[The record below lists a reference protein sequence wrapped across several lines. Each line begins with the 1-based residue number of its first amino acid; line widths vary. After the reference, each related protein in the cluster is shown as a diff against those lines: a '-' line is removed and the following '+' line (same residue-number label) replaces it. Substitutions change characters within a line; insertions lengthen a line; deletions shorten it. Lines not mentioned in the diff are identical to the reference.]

1 MANAIA
7 WIFEALLR
15 LLLPPSGR
23 HRAAPHQH
31 TPTIPRPAHVPDMP
45 ARPVLSGAP
54 DDAGTAMVRPYV
66 LAHAQRE
73 ERAACRLRR
82 QRRRTLWLAV
92 HGIDIGPRVIHGVR
106 VAA

>member
-1 MANAIA
+1 MSVSEAIA

-31 TPTIPRPAHVPDMP
+31 TPTLPRPARVPHVP
-45 ARPVLSGAP
+45 AQPVLSELP
-54 DDAGTAMVRPYV
+54 DDSAPAMVRPYV

-73 ERAACRLRR
+73 ERAARRL
-82 QRRRTLWLAV
+82 RRTLWLAV

-106 VAA
+106 VVA